1 MKRILIKNAVIVN
14 EGRKRTWHW
23 SCKCQEDGREISGIY
38 GCFEYKSDFYCKGNA
53 VLINYVESMKDS
65 VVVGLRCLL
74 FCRKL
79 VKRENIV
86 TENIIKNHNMFS
98 KNEFRQFIYEFR
110 HFRKFC
116 NKYDIIQIQS
126 KKK

>member
-1 MKRILIKNAVIVN
+1 
-14 EGRKRTWHW
+14 
-23 SCKCQEDGREISGIY
+23 
-38 GCFEYKSDFYCKGNA
+38 
-53 VLINYVESMKDS
+53 MKDS

-86 TENIIKNHNMFS
+86 TENLIKNHNMFS

-126 KKK
+126 KKKWNICERRIRKWEKN

>member
-1 MKRILIKNAVIVN
+1 EKNKLLSTKEEKGHGIGLANV
-14 EGRKRTWHW
+14 RKMV
-23 SCKCQEDGREISGIY
+23 ISGIY

-86 TENIIKNHNMFS
+86 KENLIKNHNMF
-98 KNEFRQFIYEFR
+98 
-110 HFRKFC
+110 
-116 NKYDIIQIQS
+116 
-126 KKK
+126 

>member
-1 MKRILIKNAVIVN
+1 
-14 EGRKRTWHW
+14 
-23 SCKCQEDGREISGIY
+23 
-38 GCFEYKSDFYCKGNA
+38 
-53 VLINYVESMKDS
+53 MKDS

-86 TENIIKNHNMFS
+86 TENPYKKPQYVFEKTNFA
-98 KNEFRQFIYEFR
+98 KFIYEFR

>member
-1 MKRILIKNAVIVN
+1 
-14 EGRKRTWHW
+14 
-23 SCKCQEDGREISGIY
+23 
-38 GCFEYKSDFYCKGNA
+38 
-53 VLINYVESMKDS
+53 MKDS

-98 KNEFRQFIYEFR
+98 KNEFRHLYMNSAILENFAINMILFKYKVRRNEIYVKGE
-110 HFRKFC
+110 
-116 NKYDIIQIQS
+116 
-126 KKK
+126 